1 MIRNATQADI
11 EPLKNIYNHYIRTS
25 TVTFLHDQKTDD
37 DVGGYIRDD
46 DAFLV
51 WDDGGVQGFARYF
64 PFRGGAGYRLTV
76 EHTILLAP
84 DYAGKGAGRALMTA
98 LCERAKDNGKHS
110 IFAVVSAENDAGVLF
125 HEKVGF
131 EPVARLPQVGNKFDR
146 FIDAIY
152 MQRIL

>member
-1 MIRNATQADI
+1 MLRNATQADI
-11 EPLKNIYNHYIRTS
+11 IPIKTIYNHYIRTS
-25 TVTFLHDQKTDD
+25 TVTFLHDDKTDA
-37 DVGGYIRDD
+37 DVSGYIRDD

-76 EHTILLAP
+76 EHTILLSP
-84 DYAGKGAGRALMTA
+84 DYAGRGAGRALMGA
-98 LCERAKDNGKHS
+98 LCDRAKANGKHS
-110 IFAVVSAENDAGVLF
+110 IFAVVSAENTAGVAF

-131 EPVARLPQVGNKFDR
+131 RSVAQLPQVGHKFDR